1 MSEKKSVPL
10 EIECPICGMF
20 LFCRL
25 TKAEDYPNTC
35 VCGAKLNEPDY
46 EDLDRFIR
54 TSQFKKEIQEKQ
66 DAFISRKYCSR
77 VWERTD
83 AYWEMRKRE
92 DDLFLDAST
101 VVKVGRFGRWPDDRI
116 RKCLSA
122 LSTLLESEGLALSFQ
137 ADDVILA
144 LQSAPV
150 IGSRR
155 RRHN

>member
-10 EIECPICGMF
+10 EIECPVCGMI

-25 TKAEDYPNTC
+25 MKAEDYPKTC
-35 VCGAKLNEPDY
+35 VCGAKLDEPNH
-46 EDLDRFIR
+46 EKLDRFIR

>member
-1 MSEKKSVPL
+1 MNEKKSVPL
-10 EIECPICGMF
+10 EIECPVCGMI

-25 TKAEDYPNTC
+25 TKAEDYPKTC

-92 DDLFLDAST
+92 EDRKS
-101 VVKVGRFGRWPDDRI
+101 VV
-116 RKCLSA
+116 
-122 LSTLLESEGLALSFQ
+122 
-137 ADDVILA
+137 
-144 LQSAPV
+144 
-150 IGSRR
+150 
-155 RRHN
+155 